1 MPSVPAQPRYG
12 LLVTQR
18 QAQLIENAMD
28 LYARLLLGQTEVI
41 EALARDGYVRHQL
54 RARHTEFDEIKLA
67 CEALKHALTG
77 HAAAESFGIFHPRV
91 HDSARVAWDL
101 AKVVRHGLAW
111 DRHPAGGPGGE
122 FEKPYQTSVIEPL
135 ATIAR
140 STVHPSQPPCR

>member
-1 MPSVPAQPRYG
+1 MAGTPAQPRYA

-54 RARHTEFDEIKLA
+54 RGRHADFDEIRLA

-77 HAAAESFGIFHPRV
+77 HSASDSFGIFHARV

-101 AKVVRHGLAW
+101 AKVVRDGLAW
-111 DRHPAGGPGGE
+111 DRSPAGGEGVQ

-135 ATIAR
+135 AVIAR
-140 STVHPSQPPCR
+140 SNDPIQPTRR